1 MVVNEIDQQEDR
13 SGDELSFEELLETY
27 MFEAPERG
35 QILEGTIIEA
45 KRDQI
50 ILDVGLK
57 RDAVVTRKDLERLSD
72 DIIADL
78 TPGKEVQTYVLQPY
92 NGDGELIVSINK
104 ALELEDWARAQ
115 RLLESED
122 VSEATVVDTNKGGL
136 LVRFGRLI
144 GFVPNS
150 HIESVPPAAPSG
162 RLREIKE
169 ELIGRKLQLKVIQ
182 VETKR
187 NRLILSERAA
197 RRDARSER
205 LKELEIGTVLTG
217 RVVNLT
223 DFGAF
228 VDIGGVDGMI
238 HISNID
244 HRHINHPSDVLA
256 VGDEVEVRIDSVDL
270 ERERIALNRKAVLP
284 DPWDAFM
291 ENYNVGDLMEGIV
304 TNVVDFGVFVAAPG
318 GAQGLIHTTRMESLG
333 ASTPRDMFRE
343 GDPVIVRIVGIDEV
357 QQHIELSIDD
367 VSVDEQQAW
376 LHSRREGDAL
386 LEGVDEEDIPS
397 AQDED
402 EDEDVEANDEA

>member
-1 MVVNEIDQQEDR
+1 MVVDVENK
-13 SGDELSFEELLETY
+13 DEQNNNDEMSFEELLDSYIYES
-27 MFEAPERG
+27 PERG
-35 QILEGTIIEA
+35 QILAGVILQA
-45 KRDQI
+45 KQDEI

-57 RDAVVTRKDLERLSD
+57 RDAVVTRKDLSRLSEEV
-72 DIIADL
+72 L
-78 TPGKEVQTYVLQPY
+78 KELVPGKEVQTYVLQPY
-92 NGDGELIVSINK
+92 SGEGDLIVSINK
-104 ALELEDWARAQ
+104 ALELEDWSTAT
-115 RLLESED
+115 RLMESDEIT
-122 VSEATVVDTNKGGL
+122 EATVIDANKGGL
-136 LVRFGRLI
+136 LVRFGRLT

-150 HIESVPPAAPSG
+150 HIESVPPATPEG
-162 RLREIKE
+162 RMREIKNR
-169 ELIGRKLQLKVIQ
+169 LVGQKLDLKVIQ

-197 RRDARSER
+197 RRAARSER
-205 LKELEIGTVLTG
+205 LGEITIGQVIEG

-244 HRHINHPSDVLA
+244 HRHVNHPSDILR
-256 VGDEVEVRIDSVDL
+256 VGDEVLVRIDSIDV

-284 DPWDAFM
+284 DPWQTFV
-291 ENYNVGDLMEGIV
+291 EKYNVGDLMEGVV

-318 GAQGLIHTTRMESLG
+318 GAQGLVHTSRMTSLG

-343 GDPVIVRIVGIDEV
+343 GDDVLVRIVGINPE

-376 LHSRREGDAL
+376 MFRKREEARQQASEEAQGD
-386 LEGVDEEDIPS
+386 ESEEAD
-397 AQDED
+397 AYDD
-402 EDEDVEANDEA
+402 